1 MRAFGHWLARPNPRL
16 PITGT
21 LFLCNR
27 RGLPAHPGWNSQ
39 FSQLD
44 VVPIA
49 GGHLDLVVDPH
60 LSVNLPVIERAIASS
75 CSCV

>member
-1 MRAFGHWLARPNPRL
+1 L

-27 RGLPAHPGWNSQ
+27 RGLPAHPGWDSL

-44 VVPIA
+44 IIPIA